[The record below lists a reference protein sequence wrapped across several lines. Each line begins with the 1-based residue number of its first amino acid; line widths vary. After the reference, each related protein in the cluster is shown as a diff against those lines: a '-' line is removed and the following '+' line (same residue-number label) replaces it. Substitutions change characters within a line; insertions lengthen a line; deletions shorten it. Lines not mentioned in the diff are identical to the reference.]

1 MAEKKLVT
9 LMLHQ
14 NFVVF
19 YILFI
24 KFDEENIMTI
34 NVMSYC
40 RLCQLHT
47 RALSI
52 VSKNDTG
59 DQNLLFTTVQIKIS
73 DYFKPFSLD

>member
-1 MAEKKLVT
+1 MVEKKFVT

-24 KFDEENIMTI
+24 KFDKGNIMTI
-34 NVMSYC
+34 NVMSYYVYA
-40 RLCQLHT
+40 RFTLEQFQPLCE
-47 RALSI
+47 R
-52 VSKNDTG
+52 
-59 DQNLLFTTVQIKIS
+59 TTPATIIYVHHCTDK